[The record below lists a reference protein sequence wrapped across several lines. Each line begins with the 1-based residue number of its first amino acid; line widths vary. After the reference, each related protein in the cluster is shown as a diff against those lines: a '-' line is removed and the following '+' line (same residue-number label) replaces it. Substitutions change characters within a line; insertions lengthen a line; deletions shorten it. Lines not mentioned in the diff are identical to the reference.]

1 MLNVSRILVSGAAR
15 TVGGVA
21 LASTLALLAACGQRG
36 PLYLPTD
43 PAAAQR
49 ATLPE
54 TVLPDRLRER
64 LRERGGSTATTDGAA
79 PAPAVPAPGIGAP
92 AGGLQ

>member
-64 LRERGGSTATTDGAA
+64 SGSTATTDGAA